1 MVVAGLVHGT
11 AGNVSARVGARIA
24 ITPSGLAY
32 AAMSP
37 LDVVVL
43 DAAGVTLEG
52 DRVPSSEK
60 AVHLEIYRARP
71 DVGAIVHTHST
82 AATAAAAIG
91 EPLPAFLIEAA
102 VSFRGA
108 IPVAPFRM
116 TGTPELGVQAARSLG
131 AGRAVLLESHGAVTV
146 GDDLAQALELA
157 IALEEVAKVYLAV
170 LAAGR
175 LPRPLPATILS

>member
-1 MVVAGLVHGT
+1 MVASGLTHGT
-11 AGNVSARVGARIA
+11 AGNVSARSGDRIA

-32 AAMSP
+32 ASLRA
-37 LDVVVL
+37 DDIVVL
-43 DAAGVTLEG
+43 DPAGATVAG
-52 DRVPSSEK
+52 ARAPSSER

-71 DVGAIVHTHST
+71 DVGAVVHTHST

-91 EPLPAFLIEAA
+91 EPIPPFLIEAA
-102 VSFRGA
+102 VIIGGA

-116 TGTPELGVQAARSLG
+116 TGTPELGVEAARALG
-131 AGRAVLLESHGAVTV
+131 GGSAVLLESHGAVTV
-146 GDDLAQALELA
+146 GRDLEQALGLA

-175 LPRPLPATILS
+175 VPRSLSV